1 METNIGNVRIAVMS
15 RRKLQDRVKNDIT
28 SEGMGRVGLE
38 FGEGVRE
45 KL

>member
-1 METNIGNVRIAVMS
+1 MGTNIGNVRITVGVS
-15 RRKLQDRVKNDIT
+15 SKTTRTSEDIT

-38 FGEGVRE
+38 FGEGVKE